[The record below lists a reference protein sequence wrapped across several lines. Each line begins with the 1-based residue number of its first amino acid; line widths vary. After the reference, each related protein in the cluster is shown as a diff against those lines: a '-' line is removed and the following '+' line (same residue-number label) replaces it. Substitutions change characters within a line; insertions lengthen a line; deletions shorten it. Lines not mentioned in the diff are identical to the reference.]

1 MQPEEMVKMLINAFV
16 KQLVSQQGLGVEL
29 ESNGPAKL
37 RLPQGDRLS
46 SGGIAHAK
54 LVAMVEAVASPS
66 ELDQLYATKQLLKRV
81 TVEDTPVQLGV
92 WVRDAQRWQ
101 VRIALARSPEVFSSK
116 APEMKVSNM
125 PVESV
130 EKEEVLSEHSADTNP
145 PVKPTFRKPVYEEE
159 EELTLKVKSVDGVP
173 SYSVEAASSLPVQE
187 DIEEEPEEE
196 IVVNKGKEP
205 VINKYLRMMMEKK
218 ASDLH
223 MSSEAPAM
231 ARIHG
236 EIQLLDDNQVFRR
249 KQLRD
254 ILMEIAPEQNQKEFD
269 ETNDTDFAHAIPG
282 LARFR
287 ANYFM
292 DRHGIGAVF
301 RQIPFEILSAE
312 KLGIPK
318 EVLDLCWL
326 SKGLV
331 LVTGPTGSGKSTTL
345 ATLVDYINENRSDH
359 IITIEDP
366 IEFVHQNKK
375 CLVNQREVKTHTASF
390 KRALKAALREDPD
403 IVLVGEMR
411 DLETISIA
419 VETAETGHLVFGTL
433 HTTTAPSTVDRII
446 DQFPPEQQS
455 QIRVM
460 LAESLKGVISQVLCK
475 KKGGGRAAAYEILIA
490 NSAISN
496 LIREGKTHQLPS
508 MMQTGKNLGMRTMND
523 SLVQLVVSGA
533 VDAKEAY
540 LKAVDKQG
548 IKLMLQQKGIKLD
561 LEEGKEAVAG

>member
-1 MQPEEMVKMLINAFV
+1 MLLSAFV
-16 KQLVSQQGLGVEL
+16 KQLLSQQGLGVEL

-37 RLPQGDRLS
+37 RLPQGEKLS

-54 LVAMVEAVASPS
+54 LVAMVEAVATPS
-66 ELDQLYATKQLLKRV
+66 ELDQLYATKQLLKRL
-81 TVEDTPVQLGV
+81 TIEDTSVQLGV
-92 WVRDAQRWQ
+92 WVHDAQRWQ
-101 VRIALARSPEVFSSK
+101 VRIALARSVDLKSSQT
-116 APEMKVSNM
+116 PEMQAVVSQ
-125 PVESV
+125 PVSQERI
-130 EKEEVLSEHSADTNP
+130 EEPTPAIETRLDEHSADIAP
-145 PVKPTFRKPVYEEE
+145 SKPAFKKPVYEEE
-159 EELTLKVKSVDGVP
+159 EELTLKVKSIDGVP
-173 SYSVEAASSLPVQE
+173 SYSVEAAPPPRKPELE
-187 DIEEEPEEE
+187 ITEEP
-196 IVVNKGKEP
+196 VMSTPGQEP
-205 VINKYLRMMMEKK
+205 AINILLHKMMEKK

-236 EIQLLDDNQVFRR
+236 EMQVLDSQEVIHRG
-249 KQLRD
+249 QLRQ

-269 ETNDTDFAHAIPG
+269 EGNDTDFAYAIPG

-345 ATLVDYINENRSDH
+345 ATLVDYVNQNRSDH

-411 DLETISIA
+411 DLETIAIA

-446 DQFPPEQQS
+446 DQFPADQQA

-475 KKGGGRAAAYEILIA
+475 KKAGGRAAAYEILIA
-490 NSAISN
+490 NAAISN

-508 MMQTGKNLGMRTMND
+508 MMQTGKSLGMRTMND
-523 SLVQLVVSGA
+523 SLVQLVAAGV
-533 VDAKEAY
+533 VEAKEAY
-540 LKAVDKQG
+540 VKAVDKQG
-548 IKLMLQQKGIKLD
+548 IKLMFQQKGIKLD